1 MENDQLLIWKD
12 PVPPVVLSQVH
23 EALRTQL
30 CPFFNHLFHYQDS
43 TLWDMGRTRVDLR
56 NSVSYI
62 QDVLV
67 RGNRHPT
74 SHDELD
80 YICPYNPCLKVVKQ
94 VVLKGN

>member
-1 MENDQLLIWKD
+1 M
-12 PVPPVVLSQVH
+12 VLSQVH

-43 TLWDMGRTRVDLR
+43 TLWGIGRTRVDLR

-67 RGNRHPT
+67 RGNRT
-74 SHDELD
+74 SYQSPVNWLYLPPQSLFEWLSKWS
-80 YICPYNPCLKVVKQ
+80 LKVINNKETIVPYLLSQ
-94 VVLKGN
+94 C